1 MAEKKETQSYSS
13 SPFGG
18 WGAYYIVIPSHNEEK
33 LISLTLQSLVEQT
46 VLPTKIVV
54 VNDNSTD
61 KTAEIVLA
69 FAEKYSFISLVN
81 KTSDA
86 IHLPGSKVIQA
97 FQKGLETLD
106 DNYDFIVK
114 ADSDLIFPS
123 NYFETIIK
131 HFKSDEKIGMAGGFC
146 YIETRTKN
154 NNSNKKNRVPEH
166 LVQKNEICEEKNG
179 EWILENL
186 TDKDHIR
193 GALKAYRKECFQ
205 QIGGLKPAM
214 GWDTVDELLS
224 KFFGWKVKTDS
235 SLKVKHLKPTGANYN
250 KTARYKQGEAF
261 YTLGYGFWIT
271 AIASAKL
278 AMMKKKPLLFLDYIR
293 GFIKAKSAK
302 KTMLV
307 TPEQAKFIRNYRLKK
322 MKEKLF

>member
-1 MAEKKETQSYSS
+1 MK
-13 SPFGG
+13 
-18 WGAYYIVIPSHNEEK
+18 YYIVIPSYNEEA
-33 LISLTLQSLVEQT
+33 LIPLTLQSLISQT
-46 VLPTKIVV
+46 VLPSKIVV

-61 KTAEIVLA
+61 KTAEIVLE
-69 FAEKYSFISLVN
+69 FAKENPFITLVN
-81 KTSDA
+81 KTSEN

-97 FQKGLETLD
+97 FQKGFETLD
-106 DNYDFIVK
+106 ENYDLIVK
-114 ADSDLIFPS
+114 IDSDLIFPA

-131 HFKSDEKIGMAGGFC
+131 HFQSDPKIGMAGGFC
-146 YIETRTKN
+146 YIE
-154 NNSNKKNRVPEH
+154 
-166 LVQKNEICEEKNG
+166 KNG
-179 EWILENL
+179 DWVLENL

-214 GWDTVDELLS
+214 GWDTVDELLC
-224 KFFGWKVKTDS
+224 KFYNWKVVTDE
-235 SLKVKHLKPTGANYN
+235 SLHVKHLKPTGANYN

-278 AMMKKKPLLFLDYIR
+278 AMMKKKPFLFLDYIQ
-293 GFIKAKSAK
+293 GFWKAKSAK
-302 KTMLV
+302 KPMLV
-307 TPEQAKFIRNYRLKK
+307 NPEQAKFIRNYRLQK

>member
-1 MAEKKETQSYSS
+1 MK
-13 SPFGG
+13 
-18 WGAYYIVIPSHNEEK
+18 YYIVIPSHNEES

-61 KTAEIVLA
+61 NTEAIVNSYVS
-69 FAEKYSFISLVN
+69 KYSFISLVN

-106 DNYDFIVK
+106 ENYDFIVK
-114 ADSDLIFPS
+114 ADADLIFPN

-131 HFKSDEKIGMAGGFC
+131 HFQSDNRIGMAGGFC
-146 YIETRTKN
+146 YIE
-154 NNSNKKNRVPEH
+154 
-166 LVQKNEICEEKNG
+166 KNG
-179 EWILENL
+179 EWVLENL

-193 GALKAYRKECFQ
+193 GALKAYKKETFK
-205 QIGGLKPAM
+205 QIGGLKPEM
-214 GWDTVDELLS
+214 GWDTVDELLC
-224 KFFGWKVKTDS
+224 KFYNWKVVTDE
-235 SLKVKHLKPTGANYN
+235 SLHVKHLKPTGANYN

-261 YTLGYGFWIT
+261 YSLGYGFWIT
-271 AIASAKL
+271 TIASFKL
-278 AMMKKKPLLFLDYIR
+278 AMMKKKPMLFIDYIK
-293 GFIKAKSAK
+293 GFWKAKSSNK
-302 KTMLV
+302 PLLV
-307 TPEQAKFIRNYRLKK
+307 TEEQAKFIRNYRLQK